1 MSKFTIKISA
11 TLNGKACKNPQVE
24 FIQGAG
30 CIYPCEIKDNEITI
44 ETLPG
49 STDCNCIEGYIK
61 CDDTCLNC
69 PPQHFK
75 KCFCDT
81 TDDCQDCETCIGGLC
96 QSDCPDKLC
105 INDTC
110 CDCAVTEDCP
120 KGFVCNGCGCNCIGS
135 INANGECV
143 QCKTKGDCKAC
154 ENCID
159 GKCVPLE
166 CPNNLTCV
174 NGGCGCPAGTKY
186 DPVTN
191 SCISIVCNDDKE
203 CGSCET
209 CLSNNCVP
217 INCPAGTKAVIT
229 NGVCTCIEWPCVN
242 VTCENGAD
250 CGEGCGCKD
259 GECVPCKYLLC
270 NTDVADDLCTRALG
284 CECDAAQK
292 CQAVGGCGQY
302 CDGFNPCST
311 PGCTCYEN
319 TCVACENFSCDND
332 ECAEKVGC
340 TCKNGKCE
348 AKGCNNEPCSSTAN
362 CGVGCVCEGGHCVD
376 GPCSGSCSDSSG
388 CAGENCICVD
398 GQCEQ
403 SPDGCKD
410 SFTITKDC
418 GAGDAGCKLTAK
430 LTTKGCPCDPIT
442 LKINNPTNSNGVLT
456 FNTTAYKN
464 DIQPYST
471 FKTNENFGD
480 NEFLSG
486 VVEYRVDI
494 YNKKGGTILSSST
507 PKSTPNAS
515 NVFSQVPID
524 TASFAGKYVVITV
537 TSKGIKTVNNSCT
550 AYGDEEIGTYV
561 FDYTSETAKA
571 ASNANATKAIVQN
584 KVTDKI
590 SNKKPLFIWSRTSA
604 ANFRKIYPQGSE
616 GNYTD
621 VISSKADGLILGDSY
636 IVKTDC
642 AGCTSPVATHS
653 NLEFCCFDPT
663 VTTSNCNTKVTIVSK
678 PVCAVVKDQAKN
690 YVAIN
695 GEEIDITEPITI
707 NSEFPGGIDSII
719 SYIKGAV
726 TQCSKTHPLGDET
739 APAPSAVPTC
749 GSPNTT
755 IKITAPAGRVI
766 TELYMDG
773 QRTNYSGTSFDVVV
787 PFFTGEKTFK
797 AVYAGGCFVE
807 FKVPGC
813 TDKIIPECTSPTNT
827 CTSKTGKGSFK
838 ARLESA
844 KDVTFELTGPSSYK
858 ENRKGTQVEWTG
870 LESGTYT
877 VSVVGDQSISSQS
890 CTINNKKFVDI
901 TFTGGANLCDTS
913 VIGSPITLTATSSNV
928 VGVVK
933 YIIKKGGA
941 KMDSGDIVIG
951 TPKTYTATTTGTYTI
966 EITTANT
973 ADVIY
978 CAPTNSIVIS
988 NEKKTIYPQISLAE
1002 GGCVNKDIL
1011 FTITGISDG
1020 AALSDVDIS
1029 VSSGTLV
1036 GTPVLSN
1043 GSITGY
1049 IKRATPGTITLVIA
1063 QKQTGSCFTFATK
1076 TDSIDIKQAPSIVGQ
1091 GQSCTGN
1098 GTTRTIVFNV
1108 NNNTGGTL
1116 TIDPAN
1122 GSTLSTTNNINYSG
1136 TGTYLGPIKIT
1147 ATVNGC
1153 ESVVELPATDCQET
1167 PCTERPIN
1175 YLVLYTTD
1183 VCTDGGNNIT
1193 SLGSIVVTKASF
1205 EAIFGVG
1212 SWANYSCRFTNTN
1225 GLDVPFNLSGLPN
1238 DEINMVNLPDGFY
1251 GLEFRL
1257 LNTSCYYTKTYQL
1270 PKGCCADNP
1279 CEVMEENSPCLN
1291 VVDSCGNPVTCT
1303 CPEEFPC
1310 NFDTGRCGATPPEVL
1325 GCVCGGGI
1333 GSDCD
1338 SICYG
1343 EFGPRP
1349 GGGSYDSICGP
1360 VGDIPCACVCS

>member
-229 NGVCTCIEWPCVN
+229 NGVCTCIDWPCTD

-259 GECVPCKYLLC
+259 GECVPCKYLDCATLATC
-270 NTDVADDLCTRALG
+270 QETLG
-284 CECDAAQK
+284 CECNAAQK

-348 AKGCNNEPCSSTAN
+348 ARGCDNEPCSSTAN
-362 CGVGCVCEGGHCVD
+362 CGVGCVCEGGYCVD

-388 CAGENCICVD
+388 CAGENCICVG

-410 SFTITKDC
+410 SFTLTKDC
-418 GAGDAGCKLTAK
+418 GSGDAGCKLTAK

-442 LKINNPTNSNGVLT
+442 FKINNPTNSGGIIS
-456 FNTTAYKN
+456 FHTTAYKN
-464 DIQPYST
+464 DTQPYLT

-494 YNKKGGTILSSST
+494 YDKKGGAIVSST
-507 PKSTPNAS
+507 TLNSTPNA
-515 NVFSQVPID
+515 NNTFSQVPVNA
-524 TASFAGKYVVITV
+524 ASFAGKYSIITV
-537 TSKGIKTVNNSCT
+537 TSKGIKTVNNNCT
-550 AYGDEEIGTYV
+550 AYGDEEIGSYV

-636 IVKTDC
+636 TVKTDC
-642 AGCTSPVATHS
+642 AGCTSPVSSHP

-663 VTTSNCNTKVTIVSK
+663 VTISSCNTKVTIVSK
-678 PVCAVVKDQAKN
+678 PVCAVIKDNTAKN
-690 YVAIN
+690 WIEVN
-695 GEEIDITEPITI
+695 GEPIDITEPVTI
-707 NSEFPGGIDSII
+707 NRTFPNGIDSIK

-726 TQCSKTHPLGDET
+726 TQCTKDYPLGDET
-739 APAPSAVPTC
+739 APAPTVTKVCTTTSA
-749 GSPNTT
+749 T
-755 IKITAPAGRVI
+755 ITIVAPSGRTI
-766 TELYMDG
+766 TELYLDG
-773 QRTNYSGTSFDVVV
+773 QKTNSTGTTINITV
-787 PFFTGEKTFK
+787 PFFTERKIAK
-797 AVYAGGCFVE
+797 VVYEGGCFVNFE
-807 FKVPGC
+807 IEGCVEELILECNNATPTCINKELKGSLKVSLKSGKSA
-813 TDKIIPECTSPTNT
+813 TFAINGSNQ
-827 CTSKTGKGSFK
+827 KTG
-838 ARLESA
+838 A
-844 KDVTFELTGPSSYK
+844 
-858 ENRKGTQVEWTG
+858 QVEWTG
-870 LESGTYT
+870 LDTNTYVVT
-877 VSVVGDQSISSQS
+877 VVGQPFIGSKE
-890 CTINNKKFVDI
+890 CVINNKKFVDI
-901 TFTGGANLCDTS
+901 TFTGGTNLCATNTTGSLLTVAATSSSATGAVAYRIKRGASIVDTGS
-913 VIGSPITLTATSSNV
+913 FNINSSATYTALVVGSYTVEITTVDTADIIYCRPTNTLTLTNTKQKLYPQIVMSDTGCVNEEISFTINNISNGAILSDVGITTNGTLVGSPVLSNEKITGKAKKASSGTLTLTATQVSN
-928 VGVVK
+928 
-933 YIIKKGGA
+933 
-941 KMDSGDIVIG
+941 
-951 TPKTYTATTTGTYTI
+951 
-966 EITTANT
+966 
-973 ADVIY
+973 
-978 CAPTNSIVIS
+978 
-988 NEKKTIYPQISLAE
+988 
-1002 GGCVNKDIL
+1002 
-1011 FTITGISDG
+1011 
-1020 AALSDVDIS
+1020 
-1029 VSSGTLV
+1029 
-1036 GTPVLSN
+1036 
-1043 GSITGY
+1043 
-1049 IKRATPGTITLVIA
+1049 
-1063 QKQTGSCFTFATK
+1063 SCFEFTTVSKSVTIK
-1076 TDSIDIKQAPSIVGQ
+1076 TTPDIVGQ
-1091 GQSCTGN
+1091 AQSCDEGGVNRSFSFTINNLGAGGVVTASPSN
-1098 GTTRTIVFNV
+1098 GTTI
-1108 NNNTGGTL
+1108 
-1116 TIDPAN
+1116 
-1122 GSTLSTTNNINYSG
+1122 STTNNINY
-1136 TGTYLGPIKIT
+1136 TGTSTFLGDLTIKVIS
-1147 ATVNGC
+1147 NGC
-1153 ESVVELPATDCQET
+1153 MDEILFPAVDCEPLPCPVINSQNLSVATQ
-1167 PCTERPIN
+1167 
-1175 YLVLYTTD
+1175 D
-1183 VCTDGGNNIT
+1183 VCEDGSGNQT
-1193 SLGSIVVTKASF
+1193 SAGSIVVTKASF
-1205 EAIFGVG
+1205 NAVFGSG
-1212 SWANYSCRFTNTN
+1212 AWNNYKVNVTNTN
-1225 GLDVPFNLSGLPN
+1225 GFSVWATLGGLSGDILSVSNVP
-1238 DEINMVNLPDGFY
+1238 EGFY
-1251 GLEFRL
+1251 ILGFYHLTT
-1257 LNTSCYYTKTYQL
+1257 NCYYPVVFTIYST
-1270 PKGCCADNP
+1270 CCASDP
-1279 CEVMEENSPCLN
+1279 CLYMGEGSSCLN
-1291 VVDSCGNPVTCT
+1291 VIDDCGNNVGTCT

-1310 NFDTGRCGATPPEVL
+1310 NASTGVCASLSEFEI
-1325 GCVCGGGI
+1325 GCVCGD
-1333 GSDCD
+1333 SDCV
-1338 SICYG
+1338 SLCMG
-1343 EFGPRP
+1343 EFGGTEEDYLFTTCS
-1349 GGGSYDSICGP
+1349 GGTSG
-1360 VGDIPCACVCS
+1360 ACVCDCSQPS